1 MRRRQKITFGT
12 KIPKLTLEV
21 IQGFGLPFKRVWG
34 YVLAFSFGIYVCVGG
49 YIDPYLGPQ
58 CYLHSKWD

>member
-1 MRRRQKITFGT
+1 MRRWQKMISST

-34 YVLAFSFGIYVCVGG
+34 YVLAFSFGI
-49 YIDPYLGPQ
+49 
-58 CYLHSKWD
+58 